1 MDNIVPFKLKAKTV
15 FNEEPEHIFTMEVY
29 QEEDGNYLFEI
40 SVEEDF
46 DDDELISAILYRASN
61 NMMPF
66 EIELEL
72 EVEPANDTE

>member
-61 NMMPF
+61 NMMPM

-72 EVEPANDTE
+72 EVEPANDA